1 MGFLLAKQD
10 NNKEYITVDRKGY
23 EGMNVRVYKDD
34 KAIGSAAAALFAAC
48 VTEKPN
54 CVLGLATGSSP
65 IPTYRKMAELYRD
78 GAVDYA
84 EVTTYNLDEY
94 VGLDHD
100 HDQSYYYFM
109 QENLFRHIN
118 VKEENIHVLSGTAPD
133 PEKECRDYEKAIEA
147 AGGIDLQ
154 ILGIGRNG
162 HIAFNEPADAF
173 APATHVVE
181 LTESTIDANK
191 RFFTSVDDVPRR
203 ALTTGIGTIMKAR
216 AIVLIATGA
225 DKAEA
230 VRAMVK
236 GPVTP
241 RCPASIL
248 QFHPNTTIMV
258 DEAAASLL

>member
-1 MGFLLAKQD
+1 
-10 NNKEYITVDRKGY
+10 
-23 EGMNVRVYKDD
+23 MNIRVYKDAD
-34 KAIGSAAAALFAAC
+34 SIGAAAATLFAAC
-48 VTEKPN
+48 VTQKPD

-78 GAVDYA
+78 GAVDYSG
-84 EVTTYNLDEY
+84 VTTYNLDEY
-94 VGLDHD
+94 VGLDHA

-109 QENLFRHIN
+109 MENLFRHIN
-118 VKEENIHVLSGTAPD
+118 VKAENIHVLSGIAPD
-133 PEKECRDYEKAIEA
+133 PEQECRDYESAIA
-147 AGGIDLQ
+147 ASGGIDLQ

-162 HIAFNEPADAF
+162 HIAFNEPADSF
-173 APATHVVE
+173 APVTHIVE

-191 RFFTSVDDVPRR
+191 RFFASADDVPRR

-230 VRAMVK
+230 IRAMAK

-248 QFHPNTTIMV
+248 QFHPNVTVMA